1 MKARIKFKNKLS
13 SKQRAD
19 IEAYAREVHQNEAV
33 NNARRLIKIVCVA
46 LNQRFGFGHDR
57 LAVLLGEIDSLAE
70 KQKEDLVFWYH
81 MDKECIKYLNLP
93 FEPED
98 YEKMG
103 E

>member
-1 MKARIKFKNKLS
+1 MKARLKLKDKLT
-13 SKQRAD
+13 SKQKAN
-19 IEAYAREVHQNEAV
+19 IEAYAKEINQLEAV
-33 NNARRLIKIVCVA
+33 NNARRLIKIFCVA
-46 LNQRFGFGHDR
+46 LNQRYGFGHDR

-70 KQKEDLVFWYH
+70 KQKDDPVFWSH
-81 MDKECIKYLNLP
+81 IDREVIDYLKLP